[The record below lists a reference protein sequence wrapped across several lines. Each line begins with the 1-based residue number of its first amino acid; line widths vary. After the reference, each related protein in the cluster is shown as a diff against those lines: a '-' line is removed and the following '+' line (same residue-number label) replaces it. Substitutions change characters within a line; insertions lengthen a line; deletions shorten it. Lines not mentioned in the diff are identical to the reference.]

1 MDIMKHN
8 PKFIYPKSIR
18 SLINDK
24 RHYEIGT
31 IKLPSVTTI
40 LSATMPEEKR
50 KSLDAWKLR
59 VGNTE
64 AQKVVTT
71 AANRGTAL
79 HTILEHYIT
88 GQGYLDL
95 TEIGKNAHTMA
106 QTIFEKGL
114 KDKVSEYYATEATLF
129 YPDLYAGATDMVA
142 VHNGQD
148 SIIDFKQSN
157 KPKRREWIEDYCLQL
172 AGYAM
177 AHNAVHGTS
186 IQKGVVMMVTP
197 DSYYQEFIIE
207 GEELKKYK
215 HEFLERVDKYYNIIK
230 DLTTVDKSDKI
241 DTMKGYN

>member
-1 MDIMKHN
+1 MKHN
-8 PKFIYPKSIR
+8 PKFTYPKSIR
-18 SLINDK
+18 SLIDDK

-31 IKLPSVTTI
+31 TKLPSVTTI

-59 VGNTE
+59 VGNAE

-71 AANRGTAL
+71 AANRGTSM

-88 GQGYLDL
+88 GQHYLDL
-95 TEIGKNAHTMA
+95 TDVGKNAHSMA
-106 QTIFEKGL
+106 QTVFEKGI
-114 KDKVSEYYATEATLF
+114 KGKISEYYATEATLF

-142 VHNGQD
+142 IHEGKD

-172 AGYAM
+172 SAYAM
-177 AHNAVHGTS
+177 AHNAVYGTN
-186 IQKGVVMMVTP
+186 IQKGVVMMCTP
-197 DSYYQEFIIE
+197 DNFYQEFIIE

-215 HEFLERVDKYYNIIK
+215 HEFLSRVDQYYNQLK
-230 DLTTVDKSDKI
+230 K
-241 DTMKGYN
+241 

>member
-1 MDIMKHN
+1 MKHN

-59 VGNTE
+59 IGNTE

>member
-1 MDIMKHN
+1 MKHN
-8 PKFIYPKSIR
+8 PKFTYPKSIR
-18 SLINDK
+18 SLIDDK

-31 IKLPSVTTI
+31 TKLPSVTTI

-59 VGNTE
+59 VGNAE

-71 AANRGTAL
+71 AANRGTSM

-88 GQGYLDL
+88 GQHYLDL
-95 TEIGKNAHTMA
+95 TDVGKNAHSMA
-106 QTIFEKGL
+106 QTVFEKGI
-114 KDKVSEYYATEATLF
+114 KDKISEYYATEATLF

-142 VHNGQD
+142 IHDGQD

-172 AGYAM
+172 SAYAM
-177 AHNAVHGTS
+177 AHNTVHGTD
-186 IQKGVVMMVTP
+186 IQKGVIMMVTP
-197 DSYYQEFIIE
+197 DNYYQEFIIE

-215 HEFLERVDKYYNIIK
+215 HEFLSRVDQYYNQLK
-230 DLTTVDKSDKI
+230 K
-241 DTMKGYN
+241 